1 MEQLKVTGQVFK
13 VSDKI
18 VKSEKFTFKNLW
30 LTHGDK
36 YPQTIEIQ
44 FVNDKCA
51 LLDSVTPGDRV
62 TIGINLDGRI
72 WNGQDGQKV
81 FNTIKG
87 WSIEMAGQVKQ
98 ENTQPYQ
105 ERMMESTSQKIERL
119 RNLEQLTKEGD
130 DLLPF

>member
-13 VSDKI
+13 VSEKI
-18 VKSEKFTFKNLW
+18 VKSEKFTFRNLW

-51 LLDSVTPGDRV
+51 LLDSVTPGDKV

>member
-1 MEQLKVTGQVFK
+1 MEQLKVSGQVFK

-18 VKSEKFTFKNLW
+18 VKSEKFTFRNLW

-51 LLDSVTPGDRV
+51 LLDSVTPGDKV

-87 WSIEMAGQVKQ
+87 WSIEMAGQAKP
-98 ENTQPYQ
+98 ETNQPYQ
-105 ERMMESTSQKIERL
+105 ERMMENTSQKMERL
-119 RNLEQLTKEGD
+119 KSLEQLTREGD
-130 DLLPF
+130 DLPF

>member
-1 MEQLKVTGQVFK
+1 MEQLKVSGQVFK

-18 VKSEKFTFKNLW
+18 VKSEKFTFRNLW

-51 LLDSVTPGDRV
+51 LLDSVTPGDKV

-98 ENTQPYQ
+98 ETNQPYQ
-105 ERMMESTSQKIERL
+105 ERMMENTSQKMERL
-119 RNLEQLTKEGD
+119 KSLEQLTREGD
-130 DLLPF
+130 DLPF